1 MKEQGFD
8 GVMIWS
14 LDMDDFRGHCGSGRY
29 PLLKAV
35 RQELTA
41 DNYQVKFVYDGP
53 YERSAAS
60 LITAKGKFRCINQ
73 LANVVVLPIGNTT
86 YKATLCEIA
95 CKSIP
100 PKYSAAGKTV
110 RRTGKTV
117 QSIAHSTLATIVNV
131 ARSSRFRPT
140 MPLLSTSACAW

>member
-1 MKEQGFD
+1 VSWLKEQGFG

-60 LITAKGKFRCINQ
+60 LITAKGKVVKDRKNSNYFQIIKNRNKSKYFRQ
-73 LANVVVLPIGNTT
+73 
-86 YKATLCEIA
+86 
-95 CKSIP
+95 
-100 PKYSAAGKTV
+100 
-110 RRTGKTV
+110 
-117 QSIAHSTLATIVNV
+117 Q
-131 ARSSRFRPT
+131 PT
-140 MPLLSTSACAW
+140 K

>member
-1 MKEQGFD
+1 MLPSIKVSWLKEQGFG

-41 DNYQVKFVYDGP
+41 DNYQVQFVYDGP

-60 LITAKGKFRCINQ
+60 LITGKAQAKDRNDLISSAIKKNISILHLFLCVREQ
-73 LANVVVLPIGNTT
+73 LT
-86 YKATLCEIA
+86 Y
-95 CKSIP
+95 
-100 PKYSAAGKTV
+100 
-110 RRTGKTV
+110 
-117 QSIAHSTLATIVNV
+117 
-131 ARSSRFRPT
+131 
-140 MPLLSTSACAW
+140 